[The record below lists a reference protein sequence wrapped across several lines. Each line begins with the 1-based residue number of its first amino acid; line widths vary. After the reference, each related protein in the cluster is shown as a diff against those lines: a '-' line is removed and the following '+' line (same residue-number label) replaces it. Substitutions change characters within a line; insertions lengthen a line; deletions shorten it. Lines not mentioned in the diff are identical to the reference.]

1 MYTSFI
7 GDVYNNLSLLK
18 TLIYIYMR
26 ALSDIY
32 MSQLNL
38 EKKIN
43 KNNNNKNDAFVRRV
57 YVHVREEKKSL
68 IKISSSSLSLSL
80 SL

>member
-1 MYTSFI
+1 VYTSFI
-7 GDVYNNLSLLK
+7 GDVYNNLRLLK
-18 TLIYIYMR
+18 SLTYIYMR

-43 KNNNNKNDAFVRRV
+43 KNNNNKNDAVV
-57 YVHVREEKKSL
+57 YTYT
-68 IKISSSSLSLSL
+68 
-80 SL
+80 